1 MNQRARLSLLVTQIF
16 IAGLMFAL
24 FGRLFYLQIA
34 AGPTYRDA
42 ALSIQSRD
50 VVTPAN
56 RGFIVDSSGVPLALN
71 KVGLA
76 VTVDRT
82 KIDKLSDKGESVI
95 QDLVKLLG
103 LDFADVWQR
112 TRLCG
117 ELPKGQK
124 AGCWTGSR
132 FQPISI
138 TKEADP
144 QIALKIVELSD
155 RYPGISATPVAIRN
169 YPETLGT
176 NAGHV
181 LGYVGPLTEEDLSG
195 ASGRS
200 YFRSESIGKAG
211 LEIKYDEY
219 LRGIPGIKTLIVD
232 RKEAVTTT
240 SKNTKPTAGNHLVTS
255 LDVRI
260 QSAAELALNDAVKR
274 ARASGYRADGGAAVV
289 MDVRN
294 GQVLALASNPTFDPN
309 AFERGLTVKQASNL
323 FSEKAGVPALN
334 RALQSLY
341 APGSTFKVVSLIAA
355 KDAGYS
361 LKANYACPSE
371 FQVGNRAFQNFES
384 KSRGTLSMK
393 RAIAVSCD
401 TIWYKIAYDEWVRD
415 GGLRPKSNPNDYF
428 FNAAKKFQ
436 MGQKTGIDLP
446 SESAGRLANR
456 EWRKNWYAQNKDYY
470 CNYKDRAPKASQTA
484 FLLQLARENC
494 LDGDKI
500 RAGDAVNFSIGQGDT
515 VITPIK
521 LAQMYAAIANGG
533 TIWKPTVAKAIV
545 KTDGTVLKTF
555 SPEKLGNLGEDQAT
569 LSFLQDALHEVTIS
583 GTSAGVFAS
592 FPIPTSGKTGTAQ
605 VFGKNP
611 NGSAKSDT
619 SWYAGYAPTNNPRYV
634 AVMMVSQGG
643 FGAGTSG
650 LGVRKIFETIFGVQ
664 GGKVNPELQVFPEG
678 MPPTKLPRISPATKP
693 KPSILAPG
701 TTGQQAPATPSP
713 QAKVKSKVKA
723 QR

>member
-1 MNQRARLSLLVTQIF
+1 MNQRARLSLLATQIF
-16 IAGLMFAL
+16 IAGLMLAL

-132 FQPISI
+132 FQPIPI

-240 SKNTKPTAGNHLVTS
+240 SKNTKPIAGNHLVTS

-323 FSEKAGVPALN
+323 FSENAGVPALN

-401 TIWYKIAYDEWVRD
+401 TIFYKIAYDEWVRD

-436 MGQKTGIDLP
+436 MDQKTGIDLP